1 MHIKGLLFGIAIG
14 DALGVPVEFMSRKHL
29 QANPVTSMRAFGTH
43 HQPAGTWSDDT
54 AMSMLLVEQ
63 LIEGYDVQKLADRFC
78 HWYQYNDWTPHGQIF
93 DMGVATR
100 NAMDKIAKGVSALQ
114 SGEYDD
120 YSNGNG
126 SLMRILPLAIHLQNR
141 PIEERFRVVKEVSA
155 ITHAHIRSIIGC
167 FFAVEFVINL
177 LKEKDKCDAYYET
190 QNLVRDYLHL
200 IDVKTSEIELYNRI
214 LFDDI
219 SCIPQDDIYASG
231 YVLHT
236 LEASLWAFLT
246 TDNFK
251 DAVLKAV
258 NLGDDTDTVG
268 SVTGGFA
275 GLFYGF
281 EQIPSEWVEVLAKR
295 EKIEDLTTKFD
306 GSRPFGGR
314 LPYVQNLKK

>member
-1 MHIKGLLFGIAIG
+1 MHTKGLLFGIAIG

-29 QANPVTSMRAFGTH
+29 QVNPVIGMRAYGTH

-63 LIEGYDVQKLADRFC
+63 LIEGYDVQKLANRFC
-78 HWYQYNDWTPHGQIF
+78 HWYQYNQWTPHGEIF

-100 NAMDKIAKGVSALQ
+100 NAMDKLAKGVPASS
-114 SGEYDD
+114 SGECDD

-126 SLMRILPLAIHLQNR
+126 SLMRILPLAIYLQNK
-141 PIEERFRVVKEVSA
+141 PIDERFRVVKEVSS

-177 LKEKDKCDAYYET
+177 LKEKDKCDAYAEA
-190 QNLVRDYLHL
+190 QNIVRDYLHL
-200 IDVKTSEIELYNRI
+200 INIKTSEIELYNRI

-219 SCIPQDDIYASG
+219 SRIPQEDIYSSG
-231 YVLHT
+231 YILHT

-258 NLGDDTDTVG
+258 NLGDDADTIG
-268 SVTGGFA
+268 SVTGGLA

-281 EQIPSEWVEVLAKR
+281 EQIPTEWVETLVKKEDIEELALNY
-295 EKIEDLTTKFD
+295 EL
-306 GSRPFGGR
+306 
-314 LPYVQNLKK
+314 

>member
-1 MHIKGLLFGIAIG
+1 MHTKGLLFGIAIG
-14 DALGVPVEFMSRKHL
+14 DAMGVPVEFMSRKHL
-29 QANPVTSMRAFGTH
+29 QANPVIGMRAYGTH

-63 LIEGYDVQKLADRFC
+63 LIEGYDVQKLANRFC
-78 HWYQYNDWTPHGQIF
+78 HWYQYNQWTPHGEIF

-100 NAMDKIAKGVSALQ
+100 NAMDKLAKGVPASE
-114 SGEYDD
+114 SGECDD

-126 SLMRILPLAIHLQNR
+126 SLMRILPLAIYLQNK
-141 PIEERFRVVKEVSA
+141 PIDERFRIVKEVSSV
-155 ITHAHIRSIIGC
+155 THAHIRSIIGC

-177 LKEKDKCDAYYET
+177 LKEKDKCDAYAET
-190 QNLVRDYLHL
+190 QNIVRDYLHL
-200 IDVKTSEIELYNRI
+200 INIKTSEIELYNRI

-219 SCIPQDDIYASG
+219 SRIPQEDIYSSG
-231 YVLHT
+231 YILHT

-258 NLGDDTDTVG
+258 NLGDDADTIG
-268 SVTGGFA
+268 SVTGGLA

-281 EQIPSEWVEVLAKR
+281 EQIPEEWVDTLVKKED
-295 EKIEDLTTKFD
+295 IENL
-306 GSRPFGGR
+306 
-314 LPYVQNLKK
+314 VQRFS

>member
-1 MHIKGLLFGIAIG
+1 MHTKGLLFGIAIG

-29 QANPVTSMRAFGTH
+29 QANPVMSMRAYGTH

-63 LIEGYDVQKLADRFC
+63 IIEGYEVQKLADRFC
-78 HWYQYNDWTPHGQIF
+78 NWYQYNDWTSHGQIF

-100 NAMDKIAKGVSALQ
+100 NAMDKLCKGVSALQ
-114 SGEYDD
+114 SGECDD

-126 SLMRILPLAIHLQNR
+126 SLMRILPLAVHLQNR
-141 PIEERFRVVKEVSA
+141 PIDERFRVVKEVSG
-155 ITHAHIRSIIGC
+155 ITHAHIRSVIGC
-167 FFAVEFVINL
+167 FFAVEFVISL

-200 IDVKTSEIELYNRI
+200 INIKTSEIELYNRI

-219 SCIPQDDIYASG
+219 SCMQEDEIFSSG

-236 LEASLWAFLT
+236 LEASLWAFLRT
-246 TDNFK
+246 NSFK
-251 DAVLKAV
+251 EAVLQAV
-258 NLGDDTDTVG
+258 NLGDDADTIG
-268 SVTGGFA
+268 SITGGFA

-281 EQIPSEWVEVLAKR
+281 EQIPNEWVETLAKR
-295 EKIEDLTTKFD
+295 EKIEELAVRFD
-306 GSRPFGGR
+306 T
-314 LPYVQNLKK
+314 NI

>member
-1 MHIKGLLFGIAIG
+1 MHTKGLLFGIAIG

-29 QANPVTSMRAFGTH
+29 QANPVTCMRAYGTH

-63 LIEGYDVQKLADRFC
+63 LIEGYDVQKLANRFC
-78 HWYQYNDWTPHGQIF
+78 HWYQYNLWTPHGEIF

-100 NAMDKIAKGVSALQ
+100 NAMDKLAKGVPASE
-114 SGEYDD
+114 SGECDD

-126 SLMRILPLAIHLQNR
+126 SLMRILPLAIYLQNK
-141 PIEERFRVVKEVSA
+141 PIDQRFRIVKEVSS
-155 ITHAHIRSIIGC
+155 ITHSHIRSIIGC

-177 LKEKDKCDAYYET
+177 LKEKDKCDAYAET
-190 QNLVRDYLHL
+190 QNIVRDYLHL
-200 IDVKTSEIELYNRI
+200 INIKTSEIELYNRI

-219 SCIPQDDIYASG
+219 SRIPQEDIYSSG
-231 YVLHT
+231 YILHT

-246 TDNFK
+246 TDNFR

-258 NLGDDTDTVG
+258 NLGDDADTIG
-268 SVTGGFA
+268 SVTGGLA

-281 EQIPSEWVEVLAKR
+281 EQIPEEWVNTLVKKEEIENLALNYK
-295 EKIEDLTTKFD
+295 L
-306 GSRPFGGR
+306 
-314 LPYVQNLKK
+314 